1 MKTRFALYSLILLA
15 FSALSLRAETADE
28 VVNKYLNAIG
38 GKDAWKKVN
47 SMKVTGSMDAQGT
60 KIPVVY
66 TKVQNTGLRQDITL
80 MGMSGYVIMTPAGG
94 WTYMPFAGQQKPEAM
109 TADDV
114 KEGLD
119 ELDVQGILVDYKD
132 KGHTIELV
140 GKEDVEGTECFKL
153 KVTLKGGNIRTLF
166 FDPSSF
172 YMIREV
178 AKMKANG
185 QEGEQTVN
193 FSNFQKLPEG
203 IVVPWS
209 IGTPFGELKVEKYEV
224 NSKIDPSLFKAG

>member
-1 MKTRFALYSLILLA
+1 
-15 FSALSLRAETADE
+15 
-28 VVNKYLNAIG
+28 
-38 GKDAWKKVN
+38 
-47 SMKVTGSMDAQGT
+47 
-60 KIPVVY
+60 
-66 TKVQNTGLRQDITL
+66 
-80 MGMSGYVIMTPAGG
+80 
-94 WTYMPFAGQQKPEAM
+94 
-109 TADDV
+109 
-114 KEGLD
+114 
-119 ELDVQGILVDYKD
+119 VDYKD